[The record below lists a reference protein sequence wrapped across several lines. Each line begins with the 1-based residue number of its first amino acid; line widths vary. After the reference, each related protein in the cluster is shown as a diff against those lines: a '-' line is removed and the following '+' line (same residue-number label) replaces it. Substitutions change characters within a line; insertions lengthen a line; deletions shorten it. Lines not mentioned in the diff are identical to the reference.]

1 MAVVTKFQ
9 ATFMANCMQRCMNFI
24 LCSLW
29 PSLPRPHFRCWPT
42 PKKKNVLK
50 IALQSAAC
58 LPIHVG
64 KCLRLQWDVGFWA
77 RVVGDGF
84 GFGLADC
91 GLHLCG
97 CNWQIHT
104 CVRVCVRDIK
114 SDLEMHA
121 KRERERGESELF
133 NSG

>member
-1 MAVVTKFQ
+1 M
-9 ATFMANCMQRCMNFI
+9 
-24 LCSLW
+24 
-29 PSLPRPHFRCWPT
+29 
-42 PKKKNVLK
+42 
-50 IALQSAAC
+50 ALQSAAC

-104 CVRVCVRDIK
+104 CVRDIK

-121 KRERERGESELF
+121 ERVREREESGSYSIPVSSNSFFLHFSPWF
-133 NSG
+133 N